1 MHRSPSR
8 FTVLLAVPAACA
20 LLLLTGCQETARPSP
35 TGRPSTS
42 TSSAPTAGSSATA
55 ASSAGSS
62 GSPTSGPRQS
72 PAPSVPPEPTTS
84 NTLPPPP
91 EPTAPAPKS
100 AGPLTKK
107 DLPKPA
113 GWQTV
118 ARPGGAEEGYRG
130 NGTWVQGRDPRYAAQ
145 DTITIGCAPVT
156 RDDYPDPTSALQGT
170 YGKKGA
176 TSTPGIG
183 LALQFGSDS
192 DAKAYYGR
200 YLDQVRACDKPDGPM
215 QATVIKSDLGLID
228 HRRYADGTEWTEMAG
243 RRGNRVTLVILT
255 DPGHAIDRSAA
266 EAVLRQLTG

>member
-1 MHRSPSR
+1 MLSA
-8 FTVLLAVPAACA
+8 LAVGGM
-20 LLLLTGCQETARPSP
+20 LLTGCQDTPQPSP
-35 TGRPSTS
+35 SNRPPASASATGGPSTS
-42 TSSAPTAGSSATA
+42 ATSSAGGGSAKPTQSASPSRRASPGSTVA
-55 ASSAGSS
+55 
-62 GSPTSGPRQS
+62 
-72 PAPSVPPEPTTS
+72 PEPTTS
-84 NTLPPPP
+84 NTLPAPP

-107 DLPKPA
+107 DLPRPA
-113 GWQTV
+113 GWQPV

-156 RDDYPDPTSALQGT
+156 RDDYPDPISALQAT

-183 LALQFGSDS
+183 LAMQFGSTA

-215 QATVIKSDLGLID
+215 LATVIDSDLGLID
-228 HRRYADGTEWTEMAG
+228 QRRYADGTEWTEMAG
-243 RRGNRVTLVILT
+243 QRGKRVTLVILT
-255 DPGHAIDRSAA
+255 DPGHTIDRSAA
-266 EAVLRQLTG
+266 ESVLRQLKG